1 MYSGP
6 HVDDSCSSH
15 VDISKFC
22 SHLNMQFSPGKK
34 NQVNFKKKQIDT
46 CVVRIFIKDNET
58 QIDLKLPVKFK
69 KKPTTSK

>member
-34 NQVNFKKKQIDT
+34 NSGKLLKKKQIDT
-46 CVVRIFIKDNET
+46 CVVRIFIKDNEA
-58 QIDLKLPVKFK
+58 QIDLKLPVKF
-69 KKPTTSK
+69 